1 MIRPWLAGFEVTGD
15 NVYVTGYDTTAA
27 GGTEIVT
34 IKYSLVAIQRLG
46 NGDILLQAQGSAG
59 ESFDVQASTNLQT
72 WQDLG
77 ESAADTNGLFQFND
91 TNAPQYNTR
100 FYYTVPQ

>member
-1 MIRPWLAGFEVTGD
+1 MKSALKQITDPF
-15 NVYVTGYDTTAA
+15 
-27 GGTEIVT
+27 
-34 IKYSLVAIQRLG
+34 
-46 NGDILLQAQGSAG
+46 ILLQAQGSAE

-77 ESAADTNGLFQFND
+77 SSPADTNGLFQFND
-91 TNAPQYNTR
+91 TNAPQYNAR